1 MTWRIGAVSYLNTK
15 PLIFGLSKHLPDSE
29 LILDLPSRLADR
41 LAAGELDV
49 ALIPSVEFLR
59 GDRLKIVSDAC
70 IACHGQVRSVRVLF
84 RKPPREVETLAL
96 DEGSRTSAALAQVLL
111 AEQFGV
117 RPQRLQ
123 LDIDA
128 AIEECSA
135 DAILVIG
142 DRAMSLDLTAFCES
156 WDLGEKWLRETGLP
170 FVFAMWV
177 ARENTSPEISL
188 ALEQAR
194 DSGLANLDEIVSK
207 EAAKYGLTDASCY
220 EYFRRHLHFYLGER
234 ERAGLQ
240 LFSKHASSIGLIPAT
255 HSHSIADASI
265 VDSSQN
271 VPLRSKPLSPE
282 HNWSAVHGEA
292 ITGLRSIQ

>member
-1 MTWRIGAVSYLNTK
+1 MNWRIGAVSYLNTK
-15 PLIFGLSKHLPDSE
+15 PLIYGLREHLSGSE

-59 GDRLKIVSDAC
+59 GEGLEIVSDAC
-70 IACHGQVRSVRVLF
+70 IACRGPVRSVRVLF
-84 RKPPREVETLAL
+84 RKPPSQVKTLAL

-111 AEQFGV
+111 AERFGV
-117 RPQRLQ
+117 RPVRQQ

-128 AIEECSA
+128 VIADCTA

-142 DRAMSLDLTAFCES
+142 DRAMSLDLSDYWGS
-156 WDLGEKWLRETGLP
+156 WDLGEEWVRETGLP

-177 ARENTSPEISL
+177 ARGQVSTEICD

-194 DSGLANLDEIVSK
+194 NSGLANLDEIVER
-207 EAAKYGLTDASCY
+207 EAPKYRLSSADCE

-234 ERAGLQ
+234 ERAGLS
-240 LFSKHASSIGLIPAT
+240 LFSRHADSLGLTSKNREHLPLHLPANEFQQAT
-255 HSHSIADASI
+255 
-265 VDSSQN
+265 
-271 VPLRSKPLSPE
+271 PL
-282 HNWSAVHGEA
+282 
-292 ITGLRSIQ
+292 

>member
-1 MTWRIGAVSYLNTK
+1 MNWRIGAVSYLNTK
-15 PLIFGLSKHLPDSE
+15 PLIYGLSEHLPASE

-59 GDRLKIVSDAC
+59 GDGLKIVSDAC
-70 IACHGQVRSVRVLF
+70 IACRGPVRSVRVLF
-84 RKPPREVETLAL
+84 RKPPSQVKTLAL

-111 AEQFGV
+111 AERFGV
-117 RPQRLQ
+117 RPTRQQ

-128 AIEECSA
+128 VIADCTA

-142 DRAMSLDLTAFCES
+142 DRAMSLDLSDYCDS
-156 WDLGEKWLRETGLP
+156 WDLGEEWVRETGLP

-177 ARENTSPEISL
+177 ARGQVSTAISD

-194 DSGLANLDEIVSK
+194 DSGLANLNEIVAR
-207 EAAKYGLTDASCY
+207 EAPRYHLSTASCE

-234 ERAGLQ
+234 ERAGLK
-240 LFSKHASSIGLIPAT
+240 LFSRHADAIGLISEPTALAAGLEGVVQ
-255 HSHSIADASI
+255 HE
-265 VDSSQN
+265 N
-271 VPLRSKPLSPE
+271 SP
-282 HNWSAVHGEA
+282 V
-292 ITGLRSIQ
+292 